1 MPAAGFSAVQGSAV
15 SRVLADDP
23 EAEIRYAARRARL
36 NRRQLGRWTARTD
49 EPGSVSGQNRQEVD
63 QGLVDLTFVK
73 ALRRDVRAPST
84 PGLACVL

>member
-1 MPAAGFSAVQGSAV
+1 M

-23 EAEIRYAARRARL
+23 DAEIGYAAGRARL
-36 NRRQLGRWTARTD
+36 NRRRLGRWTARA
-49 EPGSVSGQNRQEVD
+49 EAPGSASGQNRQEVD

-73 ALRRDVRAPST
+73 VLRRDVRALPT